1 MSGTSL
7 DVKKMLQ
14 QYKSDHG
21 IYEEAEVSTEEHM
34 ALELLLE
41 SGQPLPEGVN
51 CRRAKNPNDTD
62 FFYRIAETK
71 LSDMEIIEFLIINQ
85 AKTLR
90 SIKTTVTFLLAA
102 VIIAIILLLIAFA

>member
-34 ALELLLE
+34 AIELLLE
-41 SGQPLPEGVN
+41 SGQPLPEGV
-51 CRRAKNPNDTD
+51 
-62 FFYRIAETK
+62 K
-71 LSDMEIIEFLIINQ
+71 LPQGQKPE
-85 AKTLR
+85 
-90 SIKTTVTFLLAA
+90 
-102 VIIAIILLLIAFA
+102 